1 VALPHDDARVGHLAV
16 TPISVAAVLRFANPA
31 RWLALALCA
40 ACAAPAVSLRP
51 PPQSFTPDAYPVVYE
66 RWTRSSD
73 PFDFGQLRSV
83 LHATATF
90 ESREFRWA
98 YVVRYADDFEL
109 ATDARNALLTSTL
122 TDADQHHRFFVTIGG
137 GKPRELDLTDE
148 EGAWRV
154 LLLDDRGRQVRPVE
168 IQPLGTGTP
177 AERVYFP
184 SISSFRQA
192 FRLVFP
198 VSHEDGLP
206 TIPPE
211 ALFAVLRFTGPEGQV
226 DLKWEFTRP

>member
-1 VALPHDDARVGHLAV
+1 M
-16 TPISVAAVLRFANPA
+16 LRFPTLACVF
-31 RWLALALCA
+31 ALAGLI
-40 ACAAPAVSLRP
+40 ACAAPVVSLRP
-51 PPQSFTPDAYPVVYE
+51 PPKSFTPDQYPEVYE

-73 PFDFGQLRSV
+73 PFDFGQLRTV
-83 LHATATF
+83 LHGTATF

-109 ATDARNALLTSTL
+109 ATDARNAMLTASMA
-122 TDADQHHRFFVTIGG
+122 DADQHHRFFVTIGG

-154 LLLDDRGRQVRPVE
+154 LLLDDRGRMVRPVE
-168 IQPLGTGTP
+168 IQALGGGTGS
-177 AERVYFP
+177 ERVYFP
-184 SISSFRQA
+184 SMSSFRRA

-198 VSHEDGLP
+198 AFHDDGQP

-211 ALFAVLRFTGPEGQV
+211 AMFAVLRFTGPEGQL